1 MLGFEADPD
10 VLFVLLRCWSGVGV
24 EVPLRAARGGGEITL
39 PLAGVE
45 VAAAADDD
53 VGGEFDFRG
62 TREGERLSAI
72 EGPRRLSG
80 VFMILR
86 RM

>member
-10 VLFVLLRCWSGVGV
+10 VLFVLLRCCSGVGV
-24 EVPLRAARGGGEITL
+24 EVPLKAARGGGEMTL

-45 VAAAADDD
+45 EAAAEDDE
-53 VGGEFDFRG
+53 GGEFDFRG
-62 TREGERLSAI
+62 TREGERLSAM

>member
-1 MLGFEADPD
+1 M
-10 VLFVLLRCWSGVGV
+10 
-24 EVPLRAARGGGEITL
+24 EVPLKAARGGGEMTL
-39 PLAGVE
+39 LLAGEEE
-45 VAAAADDD
+45 VTAADDEEE
-53 VGGEFDFRG
+53 GEFDFRG
-62 TREGERLSAI
+62 TREGERLSAM